1 MRRGKPFRVGYASN
15 ANRLN
20 QSTMKQNIEIRFKK
34 LSPDAQT
41 PSRANATDAGF
52 DLTAIGWRVSDDHT
66 YIEYSTGIAVEMP
79 ENYVGLIFP
88 RSSISRVQQML
99 SNSVGVVDSGYRG
112 EICFR
117 FRQTWRGG
125 HFEPNVYKVGE
136 KIGQIV
142 FMPLPAVE
150 LVEVEELSNS
160 DRGEGGFGSSG
171 K

>member
-1 MRRGKPFRVGYASN
+1 MVTIK
-15 ANRLN
+15 
-20 QSTMKQNIEIRFKK
+20 FKK
-34 LSPDAQT
+34 LHPDAVT
-41 PSRANATDAGF
+41 PTKANPTDAGF
-52 DLTAIGWRVSDDHT
+52 DLTAIGWKVSDDHT

-88 RSSISRVQQML
+88 RSSVSRVQQVL
-99 SNSVGVVDSGYRG
+99 ANCVAVIDAGYRG
-112 EICFR
+112 ELILR
-117 FRQTWRGG
+117 YRETWRGA
-125 HFEPNVYKVGE
+125 HFEPNTYKVGE

-150 LVEVEELSNS
+150 LVEVKELSNS